1 MTMSEKALTPQ
12 WKSND
17 ELLESKKMIFSS
29 FLNHMFSPITFIRA
43 YQMSISMRRRNTTG
57 KYVISWVDAGTA
69 FQIHDRDL
77 VIPIL
82 EKYFNMSKYKSF
94 LRQLQAY
101 GFQRATLNPSTDEE
115 EAAAADRA
123 AAAAAV
129 TTTTTNDGSQG
140 GDRKQLE
147 LPPSKTYSKSRPRL
161 KATHRGKWHH
171 TLFRRDKMNLCN
183 KMTQMIIIIVS
194 SMITIVANMITFF
207 IKMNNKK

>member
-1 MTMSEKALTPQ
+1 MIKSTSTIRTLAIAMLLLVFHLAFNRTPHHVTSFSFDQHVAPDSRAGVGVPSTHHHVVGIHRPVPLQLRDQQQQQQQHRSILLADSILFQTLSDSTKQHNDLRTTTPIMTMSEKALTPQ

-94 LRQLQAY
+94 LRQLQA
-101 GFQRATLNPSTDEE
+101 
-115 EAAAADRA
+115 
-123 AAAAAV
+123 
-129 TTTTTNDGSQG
+129 
-140 GDRKQLE
+140 
-147 LPPSKTYSKSRPRL
+147 
-161 KATHRGKWHH
+161 
-171 TLFRRDKMNLCN
+171 
-183 KMTQMIIIIVS
+183 
-194 SMITIVANMITFF
+194 
-207 IKMNNKK
+207 